1 MRNAFNPMG
10 VNFMSSNIFIGA
22 ICAGANAEEPKGWLI
37 CNGQAI
43 SRIDY
48 NKLFEVIGTTYGS
61 GDGTNTFNVP
71 NLNQKFPEM
80 DTTKTLGAN
89 VSAGLP
95 NITGNFSA
103 YNGAGIDT
111 ANGSFYLSNTQHI
124 NYAGRSERDTYLCNF
139 DASRSSSIY
148 GNSTTVQPPA
158 LIINWFIKY

>member
-22 ICAGANAEEPKGWLI
+22 ICAGANTEEPKGWLI

-43 SRIDY
+43 SRTDY
-48 NKLFEVIGTTYGS
+48 NKLFEIIGTTYGV

-80 DTTKTLGAN
+80 DTTKTLGTK

-95 NITGNFSA
+95 NITGHFGGVAGTSVTGAFNIDETDKSVA
-103 YNGAGIDT
+103 SGTNGT
-111 ANGSFYLSNTQHI
+111 RQYLS
-124 NYAGRSERDTYLCNF
+124 F

-148 GNSTTVQPPA
+148 GKSNTVQPPA